1 MAAFPLK
8 IAPKHDTKICYPSI
22 AAVTA
27 EMGGFLFKEHHAE
40 NAEKEEAGTVLFLNE
55 RGRVTYNAFA
65 GNASVL
71 ASRVSG
77 RSLWTAPIIFPNAQN
92 EK

>member
-27 EMGGFLFKEHHAE
+27 EMGGFLFLSLIHICMETLVRICEALNCGILDVIE
-40 NAEKEEAGTVLFLNE
+40 LEQDEEVEILN
-55 RGRVTYNAFA
+55 
-65 GNASVL
+65 
-71 ASRVSG
+71 
-77 RSLWTAPIIFPNAQN
+77 
-92 EK
+92 

>member
-1 MAAFPLK
+1 MPRM
-8 IAPKHDTKICYPSI
+8 PKKRKLELS
-22 AAVTA
+22 
-27 EMGGFLFKEHHAE
+27 F
-40 NAEKEEAGTVLFLNE
+40 FLNE